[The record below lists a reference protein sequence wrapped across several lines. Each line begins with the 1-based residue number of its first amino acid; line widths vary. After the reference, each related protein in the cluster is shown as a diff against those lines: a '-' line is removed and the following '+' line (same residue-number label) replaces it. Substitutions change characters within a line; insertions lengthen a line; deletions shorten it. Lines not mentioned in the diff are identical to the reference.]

1 MMYEITQ
8 DCRIGNQ
15 EAPEAEDTTK
25 EKPAKASA
33 KKGKK
38 TDEVTET
45 PEAEQTPEAEDT
57 TKENA

>member
-1 MMYEITQ
+1 MK
-8 DCRIGNQ
+8 
-15 EAPEAEDTTK
+15 EAPEAEDITT

-57 TKENA
+57 TTENAQFYIII

>member
-1 MMYEITQ
+1 MK
-8 DCRIGNQ
+8 
-15 EAPEAEDTTK
+15 EAPEGEDTTK

-38 TDEVTET
+38 ADEATET
-45 PEAEQTPEAEDT
+45 PEGEEAPEGEDT

>member
-1 MMYEITQ
+1 MK
-8 DCRIGNQ
+8 
-15 EAPEAEDTTK
+15 EAPETDDTAT